1 MAKEPRQPAGSGDRT
16 DDRQNSWEQRA
27 FGADEAPAAQPVD
40 LTEDG
45 IAAVVHE
52 KSEELGEAL
61 HGKFVQLLSAKLR
74 AKDGKLTP
82 ADVKEMGDA
91 FRRELK
97 VIETVFLDAIKT
109 YALGQAADR
118 QKQNRTHFFRRLL
131 VRKFEDRFADE
142 RTLRERPEM
151 LSRRMLPGFFNM
163 LAVMFGKPKLENYE
177 KQAEKVAAQL
187 SRRSGGDHDW
197 SSFYRTQEASRI
209 ALQAEIEIASYFRD
223 IEKRL
228 NWMIAVVNSSTIPP
242 KETAAGEPWVFN
254 QPAAENLLTGLFR
267 DVGPA
272 LKQDQARQ
280 ALTKQV
286 GNETLETL
294 DKVARRFG

>member
-1 MAKEPRQPAGSGDRT
+1 M
-16 DDRQNSWEQRA
+16 
-27 FGADEAPAAQPVD
+27 VM
-40 LTEDG
+40 
-45 IAAVVHE
+45 
-52 KSEELGEAL
+52 
-61 HGKFVQLLSAKLR
+61 QLLTAKLR

-97 VIETVFLDAIKT
+97 VIESVFLDAIKT
-109 YALGQAADR
+109 YTLGQAAER
-118 QKQNRTHFFRRLL
+118 EKQNRTHFFRRLL

-209 ALQAEIEIASYFRD
+209 AL
-223 IEKRL
+223 
-228 NWMIAVVNSSTIPP
+228 
-242 KETAAGEPWVFN
+242 
-254 QPAAENLLTGLFR
+254 
-267 DVGPA
+267 
-272 LKQDQARQ
+272 
-280 ALTKQV
+280 
-286 GNETLETL
+286 
-294 DKVARRFG
+294 